1 MFEDINSHPDNT
13 VMALEFNQDAKA
25 APFLL
30 TNSHHDIIFLE
41 GTKTDTDGSGT
52 EHVTKTDDILATS
65 SGKRLMA
72 KLRDMQASG
81 IINRDP
87 TSNNPLEMSALL
99 RLQQEE
105 IEFRTVRLAPAGRQR
120 WLLGTENIV
129 VEKVLYTEINM
140 RDGSAITERLWG
152 LIQLVFTSFS
162 DKIATL
168 QASFSAKWERQYL
181 KKALKVD
188 ERRRA
193 QYIFSEVRT
202 QLGSGETIC
211 SYHRLYDG
219 NDHKNIHCKYFPCYL
234 HALEGIRNI

>member
-25 APFLL
+25 AADAFLL
-30 TNSHHDIIFLE
+30 TNSHHDIILE

-87 TSNNPLEMSALL
+87 TSNNPLEMSAML

-105 IEFRTVRLAPAGRQR
+105 IEFRTVRLAPAGQR

-168 QASFSAKWERQYL
+168 QASFSAK
-181 KKALKVD
+181 
-188 ERRRA
+188 
-193 QYIFSEVRT
+193 
-202 QLGSGETIC
+202 
-211 SYHRLYDG
+211 
-219 NDHKNIHCKYFPCYL
+219 
-234 HALEGIRNI
+234 